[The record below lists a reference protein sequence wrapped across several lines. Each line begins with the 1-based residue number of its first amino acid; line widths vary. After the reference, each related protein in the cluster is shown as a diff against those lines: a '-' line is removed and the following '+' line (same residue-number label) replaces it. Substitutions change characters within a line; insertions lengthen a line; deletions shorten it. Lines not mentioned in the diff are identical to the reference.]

1 MADTNAQV
9 AQQIQLKHQFY
20 VLTLC
25 FTVLALAV
33 QTADFDGRPL
43 AADAIELAGW
53 LCLLISG
60 LVGLFRFELVP
71 KLYQLF
77 DAQIHLKH
85 DKSELQKA
93 NVLEGDEVF
102 SIQEN
107 KNVKLSELVTKIAAD
122 IAKANEAISE
132 RNNKITARYLL
143 HRWLFVAGVVALM
156 ISRGYEPAASIL
168 EVLRLKL
175 S

>member
-33 QTADFDGRPL
+33 ETADFDGPL
-43 AADAIELAGW
+43 AANAIELVGW

-60 LVGLFRFELVP
+60 LVGLVRFELVP

-77 DAQIHLKH
+77 DAQILLKH

-93 NVLEGDEVF
+93 NFLEDGEVF
-102 SIQEN
+102 SVQDN
-107 KNVKLSELVTKIAAD
+107 KNVKISALVSKVEAD
-122 IAKANEAISE
+122 LATANEAISE
-132 RNNKITARYLL
+132 RNNKITVRYLL
-143 HRWLFVAGVVALM
+143 HRWLFVAGVVALVV
-156 ISRGYEPAASIL
+156 SRGYEPAASIL
-168 EVLRLKL
+168 EVLYA
-175 S
+175 SN

>member
-33 QTADFDGRPL
+33 ETADFDGPL

-60 LVGLFRFELVP
+60 IVGLFRFELVP

-77 DAQIHLKH
+77 DAQIRLKH

-93 NVLEGDEVF
+93 NFLGDGEVI
-102 SIQEN
+102 SAQDN
-107 KNVKLSELVTKIAAD
+107 KNVKISELVTKIEANLE
-122 IAKANEAISE
+122 KANEAISE
-132 RNNKITARYLL
+132 RNNKITIRYLW
-143 HRWLFVAGVVALM
+143 HRWLFVAGVVALV

-168 EVLRLKL
+168 EVLRRKL
-175 S
+175 I

>member
-9 AQQIQLKHQFY
+9 AQQTQLKHQFY

-33 QTADFDGRPL
+33 ETADFDGPL

-60 LVGLFRFELVP
+60 LIGLFRFELVP

-77 DAQIHLKH
+77 DAQIHLKQ
-85 DKSELQKA
+85 DKSQLQKA
-93 NVLEGDEVF
+93 NFLEDGEIF
-102 SIQEN
+102 SIQDN
-107 KNVKLSELVTKIAAD
+107 KNVPISELVTRVEGNLTRV
-122 IAKANEAISE
+122 NEAISE
-132 RNNKITARYLL
+132 RSNKITAQYLL
-143 HRWLFVAGVVALM
+143 HRWLFVTGVVALVT
-156 ISRGYEPAASIL
+156 SRGYKPAASIL
-168 EVLRLKL
+168 EALYDRFG
-175 S
+175 

>member
-33 QTADFDGRPL
+33 ETADFDGPL
-43 AADAIELAGW
+43 AADAIELTGW

-60 LVGLFRFELVP
+60 LVGLVRFELVP

-77 DAQIHLKH
+77 DAQILLKH

-93 NVLEGDEVF
+93 NFLEDGEVF
-102 SIQEN
+102 SVRDN
-107 KNVKLSELVTKIAAD
+107 KNVKISALVTTVEAD
-122 IAKANEAISE
+122 LAKANEAISE
-132 RNNKITARYLL
+132 RNNKITVRYLL
-143 HRWLFVAGVVALM
+143 HRWLFVAGIVALV
-156 ISRGYEPAASIL
+156 ISRGYEPAADIL
-168 EVLRLKL
+168 EVLCRKL

>member
-9 AQQIQLKHQFY
+9 AQQIQLKHQLY

-33 QTADFDGRPL
+33 ETADFDGPL

-60 LVGLFRFELVP
+60 LIGLFRFELVP

-77 DAQIHLKH
+77 DAQIRLKQ

-93 NVLEGDEVF
+93 GLLENGEVF
-102 SIQEN
+102 SIQDD
-107 KNVKLSELVTKIAAD
+107 KNVTISELVTKIEAD
-122 IAKANEAISE
+122 LAKAKEAISQ
-132 RNNKITARYLL
+132 RNNKITVRYLL
-143 HRWLFVAGVVALM
+143 HRWLFVAGVVALVV
-156 ISRGYEPAASIL
+156 SRGYEPAASIL
-168 EVLRLKL
+168 EVLCSKL

>member
-1 MADTNAQV
+1 MTDTNAQI

-33 QTADFDGRPL
+33 ETADFEGPM
-43 AADAIELAGW
+43 AADTFELVGW
-53 LCLLISG
+53 LCLLSSG
-60 LVGLFRFELVP
+60 LIGLFRFELVP

-77 DAQIHLKH
+77 DVQIRLKH

-93 NVLEGDEVF
+93 NILGDGEIY

-107 KNVKLSELVTKIAAD
+107 KNIPINELVEKIKTD
-122 IAKANEAISE
+122 LEKANAVISN
-132 RNNKITARYLL
+132 RNKKITAQYLL
-143 HRWLFVAGVVALM
+143 HRWLFVVGVASLI
-156 ISRGYEPAASIL
+156 ISRGYEPGANIL
-168 EVLRLKL
+168 DALYSALG
-175 S
+175 

>member
-33 QTADFDGRPL
+33 ETADFDGPL

-60 LVGLFRFELVP
+60 LVGLVRFELVP

-77 DAQIHLKH
+77 DAQILLKH
-85 DKSELQKA
+85 NKSELQKA
-93 NVLEGDEVF
+93 NFLEDGEVF
-102 SIQEN
+102 SVQDN
-107 KNVKLSELVTKIAAD
+107 KNVKISALVAKIEAD
-122 IAKANEAISE
+122 LAKANEAISE
-132 RNNKITARYLL
+132 RNNKITVRYLL
-143 HRWLFVAGVVALM
+143 HRWLFVAGVVALV

-168 EVLRLKL
+168 EVLCRKL